1 MSGLITSVGQL
12 GGSAFIPQDF
22 TKVGPK
28 HGVGPSGL
36 SFQDTLAEQITQQ
49 AEAVLYPPTAQNL
62 RIEPASTNPI
72 GQMVDSVQGAQNRA
86 MEATH
91 KLLSGQGGSV
101 HESITAMEE
110 ASISFQLMVEMR
122 NKIVES
128 LQELMRMQI

>member
-1 MSGLITSVGQL
+1 
-12 GGSAFIPQDF
+12 
-22 TKVGPK
+22 
-28 HGVGPSGL
+28 
-36 SFQDTLAEQITQQ
+36 
-49 AEAVLYPPTAQNL
+49 
-62 RIEPASTNPI
+62 
-72 GQMVDSVQGAQNRA
+72 MVDSVQGAQNRA